1 MLKQERLIAVTLP
14 MTVYRNVAS
23 LILAVMLLQAAAGIL
38 SVSTPLA
45 LDYMGA
51 SALGV
56 GLVAATFSAGFMLGA
71 WFAPDIVRQIG
82 HIRAYSAS
90 AAVYAAGILAM
101 ALAFDAV
108 GWSVFRFFQGA
119 ASAIMFTAA
128 ESWIADSTP
137 RSKRGGVM
145 GLYQLMLKLAI
156 CGGPLLI
163 VDHAAEDIKPF
174 IWAGLLMV
182 MAVVP
187 LCATRR
193 AQPVLPDRE
202 ALSLGS
208 MLKIPP
214 AALAG
219 SVVAG
224 LCNTG
229 VTSQLPLYAQE
240 LQPGAGSASAATLYI
255 AAMIGGTVTQWP
267 AGLISDRIDR
277 RLIVAAL
284 SAIALAAC
292 VALYLTAG
300 KVSFSITVLLAALW
314 GAGALS
320 FYSVSA
326 AHATDRTE
334 SGQIAQVMSGMLFVW
349 AAGSVVGPIL
359 TGAVADTRAGQPG
372 VFAAVAFGY
381 FALLAANLWRLVVR
395 ERPGHAQ
402 RSAFKWFGQTSVVQG
417 KAVDEAEPAT
427 PAPEPEATAPA
438 QAAPA
443 APSE

>member
-1 MLKQERLIAVTLP
+1 
-14 MTVYRNVAS
+14 
-23 LILAVMLLQAAAGIL
+23 
-38 SVSTPLA
+38 
-45 LDYMGA
+45 
-51 SALGV
+51 
-56 GLVAATFSAGFMLGA
+56 MLGA

-90 AAVYAAGILAM
+90 AAIYAAGILAM

-145 GLYQLMLKLAI
+145 GMYQLMLKLAI

-163 VDHAAEDIKPF
+163 VEHAPEDTKPF

-182 MAVVP
+182 LAVVP

-202 ALSLGS
+202 ALSLNS
-208 MLKIPP
+208 MMKIPP

-219 SVVAG
+219 AVVAG

-229 VTSQLPLYAQE
+229 VTSQLPLYAQD

-255 AAMIGGTVTQWP
+255 AAMMGGTVTQWP
-267 AGLISDRIDR
+267 AGLLSDKLDR

-300 KVSFSITVLLAALW
+300 KVSFSITVLLSALW

-349 AAGSVVGPIL
+349 AGGSVIGPIL
-359 TGAVADTRAGQPG
+359 TGAVADTQAGQPG
-372 VFAAVAFGY
+372 S
-381 FALLAANLWRLVVR
+381 LPPWRLVTLPCWRPISGGWWCGRARAGRNVLPSSGSDR
-395 ERPGHAQ
+395 PVLCRARPWTRANRPRRQPSPRRRRPRRRHPKNRSER
-402 RSAFKWFGQTSVVQG
+402 RQTTKTGSHDRQV
-417 KAVDEAEPAT
+417 ASLRPMR
-427 PAPEPEATAPA
+427 
-438 QAAPA
+438 
-443 APSE
+443 